1 MADYI
6 WLIPAFPAAGF
17 LVNAFFGRKMSKA
30 IVSWVACLALFGS
43 FVVSAAVF
51 IDFLGL
57 PASARVFEMNA
68 FDWIVSGEFAAS
80 VGFRIDALSIV
91 MCLVVSGV
99 GFLIHV
105 YSAGYMRDD
114 EGFARYFTYLNLF
127 VFMMLTLVTAN
138 NILLMFVGWE
148 GVGLCSYLLIGFWYK
163 RDSASNAGKKAFI
176 VNRIG
181 DFGFLLGIFLLV
193 TSLGGH
199 GVWTLN
205 FGELQKNAH
214 LLTGA
219 TAGLITLFFFI
230 GATGKSAQL
239 PLYVWLPDAMEGPT
253 PVSSLIHAATM
264 VTAGVYMIARL
275 NFFFLMAPTTM
286 FIVALVGLLTALFAA
301 TIGCAQ
307 YDIKRV
313 LAYST
318 VSQLG
323 YMFVGVGVGAF
334 SAGIFHLMTHAFF
347 KGLLFLGA
355 GSVMHAMSGEL
366 DMRKMGG
373 LRKRI
378 PITFWTFLIACIA
391 IAGIFPL
398 SGFFSKD
405 EILGKAFESQGALFW
420 IIGAITAGL
429 TAFYMFRLLFRTFFG
444 ECRASE
450 DVKHHIHESPK
461 VMTIPLVILA
471 VLSVIGG
478 WVGIPKVLG
487 GENRFEQWMEPV
499 FGHPKEASVPAINFV
514 TKAYAASPGGA
525 EAQSGSMEGTLMIGA
540 IIVALLGIFIAYYL
554 YIKRTELPER
564 FVKRF
569 PRLFRTVNNKYYV
582 DELYYAVFVR
592 GLLGLGWFWKRVVD
606 EIIIDGIVNGIAY
619 VLKGLGSLIRLVQAG
634 YVQGYAFG
642 MIAGAIAVLG
652 YLIIKVIL

>member
-17 LVNAFFGRKMSKA
+17 LVNAFFGRKFPKA
-30 IVSWVACLALFGS
+30 MVSWVACLAILGS

-51 IDFLGL
+51 LEFLRL
-57 PASARVFEMNA
+57 PADARIFEMNA
-68 FDWIVSGEFAAS
+68 FDWIVSGEFAAH

-105 YSAGYMRDD
+105 YSVGYMHDD

-163 RDSASNAGKKAFI
+163 KDSASDAGKKAFI
-176 VNRIG
+176 VNRVG

-193 TSLGGH
+193 TSLGSQ
-199 GVWTLN
+199 GVWTVN

-275 NFFFLMAPTTM
+275 NFFFVMAPSTM

-378 PITFWTFLIACIA
+378 PVTFWTFLIACIA

-405 EILGKAFESQGALFW
+405 EILGKAFERQGALFW
-420 IIGAITAGL
+420 IIGAVTAGL

-450 DVKHHIHESPK
+450 EVKHHIHESPK

-471 VLSVIGG
+471 VLSVVGG
-478 WVGIPKVLG
+478 WVGTPRILG
-487 GENRFEQWMEPV
+487 GENRFEQWLEPV
-499 FGHPKEASVPAINFV
+499 VGRTTHAASPAIHLV
-514 TKAYAASPGGA
+514 RTAYAAEGV
-525 EAQSGSMEGTLMIGA
+525 EAQGSVEGTLMVAA
-540 IIVALLGIFIAYYL
+540 IVVALVGIFIAYYL

-564 FVKRF
+564 FVKSF
-569 PRLFRTVNNKYYV
+569 PGVFRTVNNKYYV
-582 DELYYAVFVR
+582 DELYHAIFVR
-592 GLLGLGWFWKRVVD
+592 GLLGLGTFFKRVVD
-606 EIIIDGIVNGIAY
+606 EILIDGTVNGIAY
-619 VLKGLGSLIRLVQAG
+619 VLQGVGSLIRLIQAG

-642 MIAGAIAVLG
+642 MIAGAIALLG